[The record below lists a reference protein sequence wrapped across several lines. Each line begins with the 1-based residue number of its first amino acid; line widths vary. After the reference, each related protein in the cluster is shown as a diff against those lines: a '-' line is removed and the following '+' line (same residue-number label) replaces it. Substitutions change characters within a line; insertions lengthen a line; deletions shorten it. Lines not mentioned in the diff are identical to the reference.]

1 MSVCNGCIVT
11 CEHGGNRV
19 PARYTKLFAP
29 YEKELD
35 SHRGYD
41 PGALELARAVASA
54 LGAPFLYSTTT
65 RLLIELNRS
74 ANHKGL
80 FSKVTNKLDESEQDW
95 LIQNYYMPYQN
106 RVEKAIGDLCG
117 RNRKV
122 LHLSVHSFAPV
133 MKGERR
139 NAEIGLLYDPRRP
152 MEKSFCRAWREV
164 LRNEWPQYRVRM
176 NYPYQGKA
184 DGFTTQL
191 RKRFPV
197 KAYAGIE
204 VEVNQKHY
212 QSSRREWNALKF
224 VVVNSLLRTLQE
236 MHK

>member
-29 YEKELD
+29 YERD
-35 SHRGYD
+35 VNSHRGYD
-41 PGALELARAVASA
+41 PGALEIARAVSSA

-65 RLLIELNRS
+65 RLLVELNRS
-74 ANHKGL
+74 ANHHGL
-80 FSKVTNKLDESEQDW
+80 FSKVTRKLNDDEREW

-106 RVEKAIGDLCG
+106 RVEKAIGDLYG
-117 RNRKV
+117 GNRRV

-133 MKGERR
+133 LKGERR
-139 NAEIGLLYDPRRP
+139 NADIGLLYDPRRA
-152 MEKSFCRAWREV
+152 MEKKFCRRWREV
-164 LRNEWPQYRVRM
+164 LREEWPQYKVRM

-191 RKRFPV
+191 RKRFPI
-197 KAYAGIE
+197 KAYAGVE
-204 VEVNQKHY
+204 VEVNQKHH
-212 QSSRREWNALKF
+212 SGARSEWNAFKF
-224 VVVNSLLRTLQE
+224 VIVNSLLRTLQG
-236 MHK
+236 MSV